1 MRAST
6 HSAAPRPFA
15 VTVRRHGDAVVA
27 TVSGEVDQSTAP
39 QLRDALADVLRE
51 RPAVVVVD
59 LRDVDLLASA
69 GLAALI
75 AAHDEA
81 VPEVRLRVVAPAT
94 APAMRSVRL
103 TGLGDLLMVHST
115 VDAALAAT

>member
-1 MRAST
+1 MI
-6 HSAAPRPFA
+6 
-15 VTVRRHGDAVVA
+15 VRRHDDAVVA

-39 QLRDALADVLRE
+39 RLREALADVLRE

-81 VPEVRLRVVAPAT
+81 VPEVRLSVVAPAT
-94 APAMRSVRL
+94 APAMRSVRV